1 MFRARAAMM
10 TPKPQRGWLRWLAW
24 LAYPM
29 GLLHGALLA
38 RFFFQPKEQA
48 SPQG

>member
-1 MFRARAAMM
+1 MFQARAMLR
-10 TPKPQRGWLRWLAW
+10 KRREEKNWLRWLAW

-38 RFFFQPKEQA
+38 LFFGRQKEQP